1 MLYERRNQPVEHNR
15 QPSYKA
21 KKHLE
26 IASQCNSTG
35 LKITLMNISVKIFL
49 WYFLQKIS
57 TG

>member
-26 IASQCNSTG
+26 TASQCNPTG

-49 WYFLQKIS
+49 
-57 TG
+57 